1 MFYHLRGENEMSRNA
16 EQKIK
21 LLILYDLLQKN
32 TDENHPMT
40 TGEITTALKNCGIVV
55 TRKTLYDDIE
65 TLNRYGF
72 EILCDKSRSNRYYVA
87 DRKFERPEV
96 QILLQAIG
104 GAKFLSDKKTSL
116 LSRKVAELLGEAQ
129 AEELIATISENQSK
143 SQNEQIYYNID
154 AITTALLERKKISF
168 LYFDTDI
175 YGKRLYRKNKER
187 YEVNPLGLIYSGDY
201 FYLVCY
207 HDKYEGPTNYRI
219 DRMESVCVEQENITY
234 RLQFK
239 NFDINAYRREVFS
252 MYAGEKT
259 EVELFFPKQLAE
271 IARDRFGENCYVVTS
286 KEGYLVRTTVRISKT
301 FFAWLTTFE
310 GDVVIKRPQEVKEA
324 FADFIRKIENAL

>member
-1 MFYHLRGENEMSRNA
+1 MSRNA
-16 EQKIK
+16 EQKVK
-21 LLILYDLLQKN
+21 LLVLYDILQKN

-40 TGEITTALKNCGIVV
+40 TGQITGALKNCGIVV

-72 EILCDKSRSNRYYVA
+72 EILCDKSRSNLYYVA

-96 QILLQAIG
+96 QILLQAVG
-104 GAKFLSDKKTSL
+104 GAKFLSDKKTTL

-154 AITTALLERKKISF
+154 AITTALLERKKLSF

-175 YGKRLYRKNKER
+175 YGKRVYRKSKER
-187 YEVNPLGLIYSGDY
+187 YEVNPLGMIYSGDY

-207 HDKYEGPTNYRI
+207 HDKYEEPTNYRI
-219 DRMESVCVEQENITY
+219 DRMESVRVEEEDITY
-234 RLQFK
+234 RSQFEH
-239 NFDINAYRREVFS
+239 FDINAYRREVFS

-259 EVELFFPKQLAE
+259 EVELLFPKELAE
-271 IARDRFGENCYVVTS
+271 IIRDRFGENCYIVAS
-286 KEGYLVRTTVRISKT
+286 REGYLVRTTVRVSKT
-301 FFAWLTTFE
+301 FFAWITTFE
-310 GDVVIKRPQEVKEA
+310 GEVVITRPKEVKEA
-324 FADFIRKIENAL
+324 FADFIKKIENTL

>member
-1 MFYHLRGENEMSRNA
+1 MSRKA

-21 LLILYDLLQKN
+21 LLVLYDLLLKN
-32 TDENHPMT
+32 TDEQHCMT
-40 TGEITTALKNCGIVV
+40 TGEITIALKDFGIIV
-55 TRKTLYDDIE
+55 TRKTLYNDIQ

-104 GAKFLSDKKTSL
+104 GAKFLSDKKTTL

-154 AITTALLERKKISF
+154 TITTALLERKKLSF
-168 LYFDTDI
+168 IYFDTDI
-175 YGKRLYRKNKER
+175 YGKRSYRKNKER
-187 YEVNPLGLIYSGDY
+187 YEVNPLGLIYSSDY

-219 DRMESVCVEQENITY
+219 DRMESVCVEEENITY
-234 RLQFK
+234 RPQFEH
-239 NFDINAYRREVFS
+239 FDINAYRREVFS
-252 MYAGEKT
+252 MYAGEKK
-259 EVELFFPKQLAE
+259 EVELLFPKGLSE

-310 GDVVIKRPQEVKEA
+310 GDVVIKRPQEVKAA

>member
-1 MFYHLRGENEMSRNA
+1 MPKIA

-21 LLILYDLLQKN
+21 LLILYDILQKN
-32 TDENHPMT
+32 TDEQHTMT
-40 TGEITTALKNCGIVV
+40 TGEITTALKNCGIIV

-96 QILLQAIG
+96 QILLQVIG
-104 GAKFLSDKKTSL
+104 GAKFLSKKKSTH

-129 AEELIATISENQSK
+129 AEELISTISENQSK

-154 AITTALLERKKISF
+154 AITTALLKRKKLSF

-175 YGKRLYRKNKER
+175 YGKKAYRKNKER

-207 HDKYEGPTNYRI
+207 HDKYKEPTNYRI
-219 DRMESVCVEQENITY
+219 DRMESVDMGEQNITY
-234 RLQFK
+234 RPQFEH
-239 NFDINAYRREVFS
+239 FDINAYRREVFS
-252 MYAGEKT
+252 MYAGEKK
-259 EVELFFPKQLAE
+259 EVELLFPKEL
-271 IARDRFGENCYVVTS
+271 FGKC
-286 KEGYLVRTTVRISKT
+286 
-301 FFAWLTTFE
+301 
-310 GDVVIKRPQEVKEA
+310 
-324 FADFIRKIENAL
+324 

>member
-1 MFYHLRGENEMSRNA
+1 M
-16 EQKIK
+16 
-21 LLILYDLLQKN
+21 
-32 TDENHPMT
+32 
-40 TGEITTALKNCGIVV
+40 
-55 TRKTLYDDIE
+55 TRKTIYDDIE

-72 EILCDKSRSNRYYVA
+72 EIICDKSRSNRYYVA

-104 GAKFLSDKKTSL
+104 GAKFLSNKKTTF
-116 LSRKVAELLGEAQ
+116 LSRKVAELLGENQ
-129 AEELIATISENQSK
+129 AEELIGTVTESLVK

-154 AITTALLERKKISF
+154 SITTALLVHKRLSF
-168 LYFDTDI
+168 LYFNTDI
-175 YGKRLYRKNKER
+175 YGKRVYRKNKER
-187 YEVNPLGLIYSGDY
+187 YAVNPLGMIYSGDY

-239 NFDINAYRREVFS
+239 NFDINAYRREIFS
-252 MYAGEKT
+252 MYGGEKK
-259 EVELFFPKQLAE
+259 EVELLFPKELSE
-271 IARDRFGENCYVVTS
+271 IARDRFGENCYAVTS

-301 FFAWLTTFE
+301 FFAWITTFE
-310 GDVVIKRPQEVKEA
+310 GEVVIKRPQEVKAA
-324 FADFIRKIENAL
+324 FADFIRKIEKTL

>member
-1 MFYHLRGENEMSRNA
+1 MSRNA

-32 TDENHPMT
+32 TDEDHPMT
-40 TGEITTALKNCGIVV
+40 TGEIATALKDCNIIV
-55 TRKTLYDDIE
+55 TRKTIYDDIE

-72 EILCDKSRSNRYYVA
+72 EIICDKSRSNRYYVA

-104 GAKFLSDKKTSL
+104 GAKFLSNKKTTF
-116 LSRKVAELLGEAQ
+116 LSRKVAELLGENQ
-129 AEELIATISENQSK
+129 AEELIGTVTESLVK

-154 AITTALLERKKISF
+154 AITTALLERKKLSF

-175 YGKRLYRKNKER
+175 YGKRSYRKNKER
-187 YEVNPLGLIYSGDY
+187 YEVNPLGMIYSGDY

-207 HDKYEGPTNYRI
+207 HDKYEEPTNYRI
-219 DRMESVCVEQENITY
+219 DRMESVNIEGENITY
-234 RLQFK
+234 RPQFEH
-239 NFDINAYRREVFS
+239 FDINAYRREVFS
-252 MYAGEKT
+252 MYAGEKK
-259 EVELFFPKQLAE
+259 EVELLFPKELSE
-271 IARDRFGENCYVVTS
+271 IARDRFGENCCIVIS
-286 KEGYLVRTTVRISKT
+286 KEGYLVRTTIRVSKT

-310 GDVVIKRPQEVKEA
+310 GEVVIKRPQEVKAA
-324 FADFIRKIENAL
+324 FADFIRKIEKTL